1 MSDEDRDQ
9 DPDQEPSGHAG
20 LIGVAFVI
28 LLVIGTIYLVER
40 MRQSASLADCT
51 FTHSPAC
58 RQMLDR

>member
-1 MSDEDRDQ
+1 MSDRDHDQ

-40 MRQSASLADCT
+40 MRQSAALADCM
-51 FTHSPAC
+51 FTHAPAC
-58 RQMLDR
+58 RQMLDP